1 MSEPDGVRID
11 VWLWRARFFKSRTMA
26 TRFVE
31 TGSVRLGR
39 SGQTNRIERA
49 SALVREG
56 DVLTLSLHAG
66 VRQVRVAALG
76 TRRGP
81 PDEARTLYETTAPG
95 VGEAHA

>member
-1 MSEPDGVRID
+1 MSEAAGVRVD

-39 SGQTNRIERA
+39 AGQTLRIEKA
-49 SALVREG
+49 SVMVKPG
-56 DVLTLSLHAG
+56 DVLTVSLHAE
-66 VRQVRVAALG
+66 VRQVRIAALG
-76 TRRGP
+76 ERRGP
-81 PDEARTLYETTAPG
+81 PAEARALYETTLPG